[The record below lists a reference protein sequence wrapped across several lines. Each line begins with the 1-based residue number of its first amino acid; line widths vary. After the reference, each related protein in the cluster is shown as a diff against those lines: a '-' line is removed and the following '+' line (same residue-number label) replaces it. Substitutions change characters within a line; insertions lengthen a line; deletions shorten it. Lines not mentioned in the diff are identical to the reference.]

1 MRYGIPGF
9 GKSRILVVVAGLFG
23 LSIGLVSAQ
32 PDSVV
37 ITGRVLNLT
46 AALYR
51 QAPAITFT
59 RNNILQP
66 QSELARQAPLQ
77 ADGSFRVTMPLI
89 YPQEEVYLDYGGKV
103 YTTFLAAPGT
113 LQLSF
118 DADSMFKAKR
128 LFYFAGVN
136 AEANNRYMQYVVE
149 EGRILKEDKRY
160 GENFFTTFWG
170 LDESQA
176 LQALDRR
183 AQLRLS
189 ALANLSK
196 QGSVPPQLQQWAQS
210 IVNEEKYSALF
221 EYALVNGIKA
231 HPTALTGLP
240 GLTEGTMTFQR
251 VQWMM
256 RLGDYADR
264 MVEQREFQFPTRSKS
279 LKVETMAELIKRYV
293 QPLSAEETERLNVM
307 IQEGNATTDG
317 LEFLNRLY
325 SRNRRTLDL
334 ITSLEKKDRAYAF
347 EFDAAT
353 ADLLSARWLV
363 QQFYR
368 LSLAEQEVLYPYIRQ
383 KAKTPVVRNS
393 LDELY
398 ALEVKDS
405 TYIRLVEKR
414 TDLNANPTEV
424 LSGIWLAESATNGRD
439 ALDKVEALLKEKTVY
454 VTKWNLFD
462 DASRNE
468 ILYAPA
474 LRAQLPTDVE
484 LLYIHLPSTEMV
496 DSPALWKKFIVRN
509 KLKGVHL
516 YLTDAQ
522 AAQLFLRLNPFTY
535 PSFGIMKPNGK
546 YASRNAPP
554 PSRGQDAAQA
564 ILKVREGR

>member
-1 MRYGIPGF
+1 MSYNIPGF
-9 GKSRILVVVAGLFG
+9 GKSRILILFAFG
-23 LSIGLVSAQ
+23 LSVGFASAQ

-77 ADGSFRVTMPLI
+77 ADGSFRVAMPLI

-103 YTTFLAAPGT
+103 YTTFLAARGT

-128 LFYFAGVN
+128 LFYFSGVN
-136 AEANNRYMQYVVE
+136 AEANNKYMQYVME

-160 GENFFTTFWG
+160 GENFFSTFWN
-170 LDESQA
+170 LDES
-176 LQALDRR
+176 QALDRR

-240 GLTEGTMTFQR
+240 GLTEGTMSFQR

-256 RLGDYADR
+256 RVGDYADR
-264 MVEQREFQFPTRSKS
+264 AVEQREFQFPTRSKS
-279 LKVETMAELIKRYV
+279 LKVETMAQLIKQYV
-293 QPLSAEETERLNVM
+293 QPLSSEETERLNVM
-307 IQEGNATTDG
+307 IQEGNTTTDG

-334 ITSLEKKDRAYAF
+334 ITSLEKKGRAYAF

-368 LSLAEQEVLYPYIRQ
+368 LSLAEQEELYSYIRQ
-383 KAKTPVVRNS
+383 KIKNPVVQNS

-414 TDLNANPTEV
+414 TELNASPTEV
-424 LSGIWLAESATNGRD
+424 LSGIWLAESAVSGKS
-439 ALDKVEALLKEKTVY
+439 ALDQVETLFKGKTMY
-454 VTKWNLFD
+454 VIKWNLFD
-462 DASRNE
+462 DESRNE

-484 LLYIHLPSTEMV
+484 FLYLHLPNTAVNDNST
-496 DSPALWKKFIVRN
+496 LWKKFIVRN
-509 KLKGVHL
+509 KLKGVHI
-516 YLTDAQ
+516 YLNDTQ
-522 AAQLFLRLNPFTY
+522 AIQLMSKIYSTY
-535 PSFGIMKPNGK
+535 GIIAPNGK
-546 YASRNAPP
+546 YSTRNVYG
-554 PSRGQDAAQA
+554 PSNGQKAAQA
-564 ILKVREGR
+564 ILKAREGR

>member
-1 MRYGIPGF
+1 MRYETPGF
-9 GKSRILVVVAGLFG
+9 GKSRILILTACLLG
-23 LSIGLVSAQ
+23 LSLSFASAQ

-66 QSELARQAPLQ
+66 QSELTRQAPLQ

-103 YTTFLAAPGT
+103 YTTFLAAPGK

-128 LFYFAGVN
+128 LFYFSGVN
-136 AEANNRYMQYVVE
+136 AEANNKYMQYVME

-160 GENFFTTFWG
+160 GENFFTSFWN

-176 LQALDRR
+176 FQALDRR

-189 ALANLSK
+189 ALANLNR
-196 QGSVPPQLQQWAQS
+196 QGSVPPQLQQWVQT

-221 EYALVNGIKA
+221 EYALVNGTKVNSS
-231 HPTALTGLP
+231 TLTGLSA
-240 GLTEGTMTFQR
+240 LTEGTMTFQR

-256 RLGDYADR
+256 RVGDYADR
-264 MVEQREFQFPTRSKS
+264 LLEQNEYQFPTKSKS
-279 LKVETMAELIKRYV
+279 LRVEIMAELIKRYV
-293 QPLSAEETERLNVM
+293 QPLSAQEIERLDGM
-307 IQEGNATTDG
+307 IRDGSATTDG

-325 SRNRRTLDL
+325 GRNRRTLDL
-334 ITSLEKKDRAYAF
+334 ITSIEKKDRAYGA
-347 EFDAAT
+347 EFDAST
-353 ADLLSARWLV
+353 TDLLDARWLV
-363 QQFYR
+363 QQFHR
-368 LSLAEQEVLYPYIRQ
+368 LSLGQQEVLYPYIRQ
-383 KAKTPVVRNS
+383 KTATPVVRNS
-393 LDELY
+393 LDELH

-424 LSGIWLAESATNGRD
+424 LSGIWLAESAANGKD
-439 ALDKVEALLKEKTVY
+439 ALNKVEELLKGKTVY
-454 VTKWNLFD
+454 VIKWNLLD
-462 DASRNE
+462 DESRNE

-474 LRAQLPTDVE
+474 LRAKLPTDVE
-484 LLYIHLPSTEMV
+484 FLYIHLPNTEV
-496 DSPALWKKFIVRN
+496 NDNSALWKKFIVRN
-509 KLKGVHL
+509 KVKGVHL
-516 YLTDAQ
+516 YLNDDQ
-522 AAQLFLRLNPFTY
+522 VVQLLFRLNPLSY

-546 YASRNAPP
+546 YSSRNAPP
-554 PSRGQDAAQA
+554 PSQGQDAAQA

>member
-1 MRYGIPGF
+1 MSCVF
-9 GKSRILVVVAGLFG
+9 
-23 LSIGLVSAQ
+23 AQ

-66 QSELARQAPLQ
+66 QSELTRQAPLQ
-77 ADGSFRVTMPLI
+77 ADGSFRVAMPLI

-103 YTTFLAAPGT
+103 YTTFLAAPGS
-113 LQLSF
+113 LHVSF
-118 DADSMFKAKR
+118 DADSMLKAKR
-128 LFYFAGVN
+128 LFYFSGVN
-136 AEANNRYMQYVVE
+136 AEANNTYMPYSME
-149 EGRILKEDKRY
+149 EGRILKADKRY
-160 GENFFTTFWG
+160 GENFFSTFWN
-170 LDESQA
+170 LDEPQA
-176 LQALDRR
+176 LRALDQR

-189 ALANLSK
+189 ALATLSR
-196 QGSVPPQLQQWAQS
+196 QGTLSPQLQQWVQTL
-210 IVNEEKYSALF
+210 VNEEKYSALF

-240 GLTEGTMTFQR
+240 GLTEGIMTFQR

-256 RLGDYADR
+256 RVGDYADR
-264 MVEQREFQFPTRSKS
+264 AVEQREFQFPNRSKS

-307 IQEGNATTDG
+307 IQEGNATTEG

-325 SRNRRTLDL
+325 GRNRRTLDL

-347 EFDAAT
+347 EFDVAT
-353 ADLLSARWLV
+353 VNLLSARWLV

-368 LSLAEQEVLYPYIRQ
+368 LSLAEQEVLYPYVRKNTKNAI
-383 KAKTPVVRNS
+383 VRNS

-414 TDLNANPTEV
+414 TDLNASPTEV
-424 LSGIWLAESATNGRD
+424 LSGIWLAESAAKGRD
-439 ALDKVEALLKEKTVY
+439 ALDKVEEFLKGKTVY
-454 VTKWNLFD
+454 VAKWNLFD
-462 DASRNE
+462 DDSRNE

-484 LLYIHLPSTEMV
+484 LLYLHLPSTEMV
-496 DSPALWKKFIVRN
+496 DSPSLWKKFIVRN

-516 YLTDAQ
+516 FLNDTQ
-522 AAQLFLRLNPFTY
+522 AAQLFLRLNPFAY
-535 PSFGIMKPNGK
+535 PNFGIMKPGGK

-554 PSRGQDAAQA
+554 PSRGQEAAQA
-564 ILKVREGR
+564 ILKVRESR

>member
-1 MRYGIPGF
+1 MMKISAF
-9 GKSRILVVVAGLFG
+9 WLVLGLMA
-23 LSIGLVSAQ
+23 IGGTTSAQ

-66 QSELARQAPLQ
+66 QSELTRQAPLQ
-77 ADGSFRVTMPLI
+77 ADGSFRVAMPLI

-136 AEANNRYMQYVVE
+136 AEANNKYMQYVIE

-160 GENFFTTFWG
+160 GENFFSTFWN

-189 ALANLSK
+189 ALATLSK
-196 QGSVPPQLQQWAQS
+196 QGTVPPQLQGWAQS
-210 IVNEEKYSALF
+210 LVNEEKYSALF
-221 EYALVNGIKA
+221 EYALVNGTKVN
-231 HPTALTGLP
+231 PSSLSSLSS
-240 GLTEGTMTFQR
+240 LTEGTMTFQR

-256 RLGDYADR
+256 RVGDYADR
-264 MVEQREFQFPTRSKS
+264 ILDQKELQFPTRSKS
-279 LKVETMAELIKRYV
+279 LKVETIAQLIKQYV
-293 QPLSAEETERLNVM
+293 QPLSTEETERLNVM
-307 IQEGNATTDG
+307 IQEGNANTDG

-334 ITSLEKKDRAYAF
+334 VTSLEKKDRAYAA

-353 ADLLSARWLV
+353 TDLLDARWLV
-363 QQFYR
+363 SQFYR
-368 LSLAEQEVLYPYIRQ
+368 LSLEEQEVLYPYIR
-383 KAKTPVVRNS
+383 AKTATPVVRNS

-414 TDLNANPTEV
+414 TDLSANPTEV
-424 LSGIWLAESATNGRD
+424 LSGIWLAESSGSGRD
-439 ALDKVEALLKEKTVY
+439 ALDKVEALLKGKTGY
-454 VTKWNLFD
+454 VIKWNLFD
-462 DASRNE
+462 NDSRSE

-484 LLYIHLPSTEMV
+484 LLYLHLPSTELV
-496 DSPALWKKFIVRN
+496 DSPSLWKKFIVRN

-516 YLTDAQ
+516 FLNDTQ

-554 PSRGQDAAQA
+554 PSRGQEAAQA
-564 ILKVREGR
+564 ILKAREGR